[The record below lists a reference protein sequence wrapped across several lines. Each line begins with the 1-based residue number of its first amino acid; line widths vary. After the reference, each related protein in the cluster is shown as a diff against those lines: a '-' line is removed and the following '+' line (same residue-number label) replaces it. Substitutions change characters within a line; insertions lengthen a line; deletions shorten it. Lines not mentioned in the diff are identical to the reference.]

1 MQEMQENKGARKE
14 GLRTGWIKERWE
26 SGHGMLYRWDAKQEG
41 FKTGVIHKR
50 RDLRLERY
58 RKRGNQEKRDTGK

>member
-26 SGHGMLYRWDAKQEG
+26 SGHGMLYTVQVGCKTRGIQDRSYTQKEG
-41 FKTGVIHKR
+41 FKT
-50 RDLRLERY
+50 
-58 RKRGNQEKRDTGK
+58 